1 MKMCNCTVIESFGTL
16 IIKAERWSSVNGD
29 SLNILTVARSKDCS
43 ATYWPTA

>member
-29 SLNILTVARSKDCS
+29 FSKYPHCG
-43 ATYWPTA
+43 T